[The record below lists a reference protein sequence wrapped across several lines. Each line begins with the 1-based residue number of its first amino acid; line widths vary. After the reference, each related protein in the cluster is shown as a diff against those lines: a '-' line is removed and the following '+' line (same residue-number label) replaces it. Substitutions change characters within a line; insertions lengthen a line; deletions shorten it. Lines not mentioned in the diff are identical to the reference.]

1 MICIGV
7 KMNAGAG
14 VSGDMPHLSKLSEP
28 RQRGAIISV
37 TLITLSAD
45 LLSMHH
51 GLEMVTHD
59 FVTNPA
65 SDMSG
70 GSDVAPPSLVT
81 TVSNKS

>member
-1 MICIGV
+1 MVTCLTCQNCQNPDRG
-7 KMNAGAG
+7 GRSL
-14 VSGDMPHLSKLSEP
+14 VSLSYSH
-28 RQRGAIISV
+28 
-37 TLITLSAD
+37 TLSAD